1 MLIINKLLF
10 DNIIQNLDYLNNKQL
25 IYKIKEII
33 NYQSLR
39 PYMNLLKQ
47 MTEPISTERISP
59 VDAYKLYKKCM
70 RSKKTIKK

>member
-1 MLIINKLLF
+1 M
-10 DNIIQNLDYLNNKQL
+10 QL
-25 IYKIKEII
+25 INKIKEIV
-33 NYQSLR
+33 NYPSFIPFL
-39 PYMNLLKQ
+39 NLLKR